1 MAEPIFIGREREI
14 AFLQEHLTRA
24 LNGQGHIVLVQGEA
38 GLGKTALLQEF
49 ARRAQAQHPGLL
61 VAVGDCSAHAGAGEA
76 YLPFRE
82 AISLLTGDFEA
93 KLAQGRITVENVS
106 RLQKALA
113 YTGLVLLE
121 VAPDLIEVLV
131 PGGRII
137 SKAGVKVGG
146 KLGKA
151 VVGQTPAQSRL
162 KDIASSKNALL
173 EAGRTPMDQEHI
185 FEQCAS
191 FLVKLA
197 AKQPLLVTLDDLQWA
212 DASSLSLLYHL
223 ARRIGASP
231 ILVVGA
237 YRPEELA
244 QGRAGEL
251 HPLRHVEAELSRLL
265 GEITVELGQTGPVQ
279 SRWFVDAYIDSEPNR
294 LGEQFRA
301 ALANHTG
308 GHPLFVVELLRDL
321 QARGDL
327 VKDAEGRWIEPASLN
342 WNKLPARI
350 DGVVRARIGRLDQ
363 EQRETL
369 TVASVAGL
377 HFIAELVAEL
387 RAVDPRTMVRM
398 LSEELGRTQQL
409 VEAEGIQRIDS
420 RRISSYRFRQHLYQS
435 YVYQQLDEV
444 ERSYLHEDL
453 ATALETLYAGN
464 LDAIAVQLAWH
475 FDQAGRGD
483 RAVRY
488 LRRAAELA
496 TAAYAHEEALKHLTR
511 ALELTPP
518 ADRAARLEL
527 LLAREAVY
535 DWQGQRSLQA
545 EDLRTLAELAQAQR
559 DPQVL
564 AQVRLRQA
572 NYQRLT
578 GHYSE
583 ALEHAQAA
591 VDLAEQASDRLL
603 EARGYAL
610 WGRILLHTSQEAEAR
625 EWLELAG
632 ELAAELGAPTL
643 EALSLYDLGHTYLVQ
658 DQAEEARG
666 YYEQALALYT
676 QSGDRKGQINCL
688 LMLGTVQQQLG
699 AYGEAVET
707 YEEGLAACR
716 PLGWRHGESFLLAN
730 LGNTW
735 FAVADYE
742 QASQRH
748 QEALAICRMVE
759 DRQGEATSLDTLGL
773 VAQLQ
778 GDLSTAR
785 ANYEQALHIQR
796 AIGYPRGEA
805 FTLTHLGHCL
815 LASGD
820 PAAAAEAF
828 QTALHIRRRL
838 SAANPAAIDAVAG
851 LAQAAQARGD
861 LGTALA
867 RAQEVAHWL
876 ETHGAQGIEFPSLA
890 CIIAGEV
897 LAAAGERQ
905 QAEQVLD
912 RGRTALLAQAAV
924 IRDEPL
930 RTRFLQADPHNRR
943 LMDTAP

>member
-1 MAEPIFIGREREI
+1 MTEQIFVGREREI
-14 AFLQEHLTRA
+14 AFLQTHLTRA
-24 LNGQGHIVLVQGEA
+24 LSGQGHIVLVQGEA

-49 ARRAQAQHPGLL
+49 ARQAQAQHPSVL
-61 VAVGDCSAHAGAGEA
+61 VAVGDCSAQTGAGEP

-121 VAPDLIEVLV
+121 VAPDLIEVFV

-151 VVGQTPAQSRL
+151 VVGQTPVQTRL
-162 KDIASSKNALL
+162 KDITAAKNALL

-197 AKQPLLVTLDDLQWA
+197 AKQPLLITLDDLQWA

-223 ARRIGASP
+223 ARRIGGSP

-244 QGRAGEL
+244 QGRTGEI
-251 HPLRHVEAELSRLL
+251 HPLQKVEAELSRLL
-265 GEITVELGQTGPVQ
+265 GEITVELDQADPAQ
-279 SRWFVDAYIDSEPNR
+279 SRWFVDAYVDSEPNR

-301 ALANHTG
+301 ALATHTG

-327 VKDAEGRWIEPASLN
+327 VKDAAGRWIEPASLN

-377 HFIAELVAEL
+377 HFIAELVAQL
-387 RAVDPRTMVRM
+387 RAVDARAMVRT
-398 LSEELGRTQQL
+398 LSEDLGRTQQL

-420 RRISSYRFRQHLYQS
+420 RRLSSYRFRQHLYQS
-435 YVYQQLDEV
+435 YIYQQLDEV
-444 ERSYLHEDL
+444 ERSYLHEDM

-464 LDAIAVQLAWH
+464 LDEIAVQLAWH
-475 FDQAGRGD
+475 FEVAGRSEA
-483 RAVRY
+483 AVRY

-496 TAAYAHEEALKHLTR
+496 TAAYAQEEALKHTNR
-511 ALELTPP
+511 ALELTAPT
-518 ADRAARLEL
+518 DRATRLEL
-527 LLAREAVY
+527 LLVREAVY

-545 EDLRTLAELAQAQR
+545 ADLQTLAELARAQNDLQVQAR
-559 DPQVL
+559 
-564 AQVRLRQA
+564 VRLRQA

-578 GHYSE
+578 GHYPQ

-591 VDLAEQASDRLL
+591 VDLAGQAGDRLL
-603 EARGYAL
+603 EASGYAL
-610 WGRILLHTSQEAEAR
+610 WGRILLHTSQEGEAR

-632 ELAAELGAPTL
+632 ELAGELGAPAL
-643 EALSLYDLGHTYLVQ
+643 EALSLYDLGHTYLVR

-666 YYEQALALYT
+666 YYQQALALYT
-676 QSGDRKGQINCL
+676 QSGDRRGQINCL

-707 YEEGLAACR
+707 YQEGLAACR

-742 QASQRH
+742 QAGQRH
-748 QEALAICRMVE
+748 QEALAICRMVD

-785 ANYEQALHIQR
+785 ANYDQALHIQR

-828 QTALHIRRRL
+828 QNALDIRRRL
-838 SAANPAAIDAVAG
+838 SADNPAAVDALAG
-851 LAQAAQARGD
+851 LAQAALANGD
-861 LGTALA
+861 TTMALA
-867 RAQEVAHWL
+867 HAQEVARTL

-890 CIIAGEV
+890 CVIAGEV

-905 QAEQVLD
+905 QAAQVLS
-912 RGRTALLAQAAV
+912 RGRAALLAQAAT
-924 IRDEPL
+924 IRDETL
-930 RTRFLQADPHNRR
+930 RARFLQADPHNRR
-943 LMDTAP
+943 LLEIAP